1 MSCNREVPYLKI
13 SDEKE
18 RERENICTQF
28 VLRKFRIF
36 FPPFFHRLMEN
47 FLLLDFQSC
56 KENRYSD

>member
-13 SDEKE
+13 SDERE
-18 RERENICTQF
+18 RERIYARSLFYESF
-28 VLRKFRIF
+28 AFF